1 MRLGLGYQA
10 MTEILDAINS
20 NRATSATA
28 FKNQFFR
35 ALNLITHI
43 SGDLMPVPAQRTRY
57 ELEQIP
63 NATALVDAF
72 PVRCRGNGKA
82 WNPKYGT
89 KVQKFQLVTDLRGT
103 PLSVLP
109 FRECRTHD
117 SVLYNETLALVRE
130 TLKMAPWEML
140 IGDKAYIGKPLTIT
154 PTKFGSKKE
163 LTVGEAK
170 FNKLLQ
176 LVRSPVERANSR
188 LHSWRVIERSPF
200 RYDVT
205 VLAVRACVFLE
216 SLVEL
221 PRTRWITERTHIPA
235 VLTVKEA
242 IAKTQFIV
250 KDWPAQRLRGLNS
263 THRAK
268 SALPFKEARMETKK
282 GKFLEESPENETSS
296 SSADDDTTDDSDG
309 SSSYES
315 GGEPPLKKGRK

>member
-1 MRLGLGYQA
+1 MSPEVLLLLHRSAAADDTTYREILEAVVSMRLGLGYQA

-117 SVLYNETLALVRE
+117 SVLYNE
-130 TLKMAPWEML
+130 
-140 IGDKAYIGKPLTIT
+140 
-154 PTKFGSKKE
+154 
-163 LTVGEAK
+163 
-170 FNKLLQ
+170 NQ
-176 LVRSPVERANSR
+176 
-188 LHSWRVIERSPF
+188 
-200 RYDVT
+200 
-205 VLAVRACVFLE
+205 
-216 SLVEL
+216 
-221 PRTRWITERTHIPA
+221 
-235 VLTVKEA
+235 
-242 IAKTQFIV
+242 QF
-250 KDWPAQRLRGLNS
+250 QR
-263 THRAK
+263 
-268 SALPFKEARMETKK
+268 
-282 GKFLEESPENETSS
+282 
-296 SSADDDTTDDSDG
+296 
-309 SSSYES
+309 
-315 GGEPPLKKGRK
+315 